1 MWGPEKAI
9 FENLL
14 FLFLETYDCWSEA
27 SSVSVVARA
36 CSSEFSCIV
45 LYFCP
50 FSKKKKLQ
58 AVNREKLSIP
68 SLGPGSRFSNSIA
81 NCSKVKTWVSA
92 HVRGQDV
99 DKLSSSSRGTMLCTT
114 S

>member
-58 AVNREKLSIP
+58 AVNRLIERSSQYLP
-68 SLGPGSRFSNSIA
+68 LARA
-81 NCSKVKTWVSA
+81 LASA
-92 HVRGQDV
+92 IQ
-99 DKLSSSSRGTMLCTT
+99 
-114 S
+114 